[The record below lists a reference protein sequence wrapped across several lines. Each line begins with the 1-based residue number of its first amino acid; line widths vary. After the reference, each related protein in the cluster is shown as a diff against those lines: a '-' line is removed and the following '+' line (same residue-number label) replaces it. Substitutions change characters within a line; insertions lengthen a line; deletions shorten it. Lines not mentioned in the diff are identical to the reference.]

1 MLTFE
6 RSSPFVFK
14 CDCIKK
20 YTLQND
26 YFLMCTCLFY
36 IYLFMLYK
44 VSTQISFSDQ
54 AEISLKG
61 NFHSGDCSFIVKKI

>member
-1 MLTFE
+1 MWTFE

-14 CDCIKK
+14 CDRIKK

-36 IYLFMLYK
+36 IYLFLLYK
-44 VSTQISFSDQ
+44 VITQISFSDQ